1 MDGPELMLGML
12 DTLGA
17 GLIVGSLREGLKDN
31 VGAKVGLSVCKVHGQ
46 EVSNKNISIQ
56 RFAPYQKF
64 GVMKLCR
71 RTGLRVGFCEG
82 LKVGDILGC
91 NVGLNR
97 QNRNTLRNE

>member
-17 GLIVGSLREGLKDN
+17 GLIVGLLREGLKDN

-56 RFAPYQKF
+56 SFAPYQKF
-64 GVMKLCR
+64 GMM
-71 RTGLRVGFCEG
+71 E
-82 LKVGDILGC
+82 
-91 NVGLNR
+91 
-97 QNRNTLRNE
+97 